1 MICDNDFVIDVD
13 AKITQA
19 KKQLAD
25 FEKYKDDVS
34 LLALTATCI
43 ELLVAHKQCN
53 QTQSK

>member
-1 MICDNDFVIDVD
+1 MICDNENVIDVD
-13 AKITQA
+13 AKIAQA

-25 FEKYKDDVS
+25 FEKYNDDVS